1 MALDLTPL
9 PMVRIHWDL
18 PNSYIGQILLL
29 LLMSTFA
36 QQGLDLPISG
46 LIVPVLSRFF
56 IFIQI

>member
-36 QQGLDLPISG
+36 QQGFDLPISG
-46 LIVPVLSRFF
+46 LIVPV
-56 IFIQI
+56 